1 MVTETRTLPAEFIE
15 ALGKT
20 YADTLTKTT
29 GTPITTTDVSAQLVK
44 GELDA
49 DRLAQGLAAETDAEF
64 AARQAG
70 AKQTAREFDIRKA
83 QMADLAPTVAGMDQL
98 QLDAITKATGA
109 TGLGAYQQYLTDAAT
124 AAGQAGTTLGGVA
137 GDIGAARTG
146 LTGAGTTLGQVD
158 PFITAAGTGLAGAGT
173 TLGQVD
179 PFITAAGT
187 GLGTAGQTLAGAVGL
202 TGTGAGTGAGSLASY
217 MSPYQQQVIDTTLA
231 EFDRQRQIQEQGIAQ
246 SALRAGAFGGG
257 REGVQLAEFQ
267 SASDRNRAATQ
278 AQLLQA
284 GYGQAQAARQA
295 DLQNRSGL
303 ASQQAALAQ
312 SQLGLGQAKSNLAAQ
327 QAALASGQL
336 GLGQAKSGLAAQ
348 QAQLA
353 SGRLGLGAA
362 QQALAQSQLGQ
373 GAFQQGL
380 GGFAQQ
386 AAQQEIAGL
395 GALGSVRQ
403 AQAQAEADA
412 TRQAAQMAAYEPMQR
427 TQQFGTGVTGLMGGY
442 PGSVSYAPDAPQAS
456 PLSSALQIGTGLA
469 SIYGNVFR

>member
-20 YADTLTKTT
+20 YADTLTKTI

-49 DRLAQGLAAETDAEF
+49 DRIAQGLKPETDAEF

-83 QMADLAPTVAGMDQL
+83 QMRDLAPTVAGMDQL
-98 QLDAITKATGA
+98 QQDAITKATGA

-146 LTGAGTTLGQVD
+146 LGGAATTLGQ
-158 PFITAAGTGLAGAGT
+158 AQA
-173 TLGQVD
+173 
-179 PFITAAGT
+179 
-187 GLGTAGQTLAGAVGL
+187 L
-202 TGTGAGTGAGSLASY
+202 TGTGAGTGAGTIASY

-231 EFDRQRQIQEQGIAQ
+231 EFDRQRQIQEQAIAQ

-267 SASDRNRAATQ
+267 AASDRNRAATQ

-284 GYGQAQAARQA
+284 GYGQAQAARQQ
-295 DLQNRSGL
+295 DLQNLSGL
-303 ASQQAALAQ
+303 AS
-312 SQLGLGQAKSNLAAQ
+312 Q

-336 GLGQAKSGLAAQ
+336 GLGT
-348 QAQLA
+348 
-353 SGRLGLGAA
+353 A
-362 QQALAQSQLGQ
+362 QQALAQSQLAQ

-412 TRQAAQMAAYEPMQR
+412 ARQTAQMAAYEPLQR
-427 TQQFGTGVTGLMGGY
+427 VQQFGTGVTGLIGGY
-442 PGSVSYAPDAPQAS
+442 PGQVTFAPDAPAAS

>member
-20 YADTLTKTT
+20 YADTLTKTV
-29 GTPITTTDVSAQLVK
+29 GTPITTRDVSAQLVK

-49 DRLAQGLAAETDAEF
+49 DRIAQGLQPETDAEF
-64 AARQAG
+64 AARKAG

-98 QLDAITKATGA
+98 QRDAITKATGA

-137 GDIGAARTG
+137 GDISAARTG
-146 LTGAGTTLGQVD
+146 LGAAGTTLGQ
-158 PFITAAGTGLAGAGT
+158 AQA
-173 TLGQVD
+173 
-179 PFITAAGT
+179 
-187 GLGTAGQTLAGAVGL
+187 L
-202 TGTGAGTGAGSLASY
+202 TGTGAGTGAGTIASY

-231 EFDRQRQIQEQGIAQ
+231 EFDRQRKIQEQAIAQ

-267 SASDRNRAATQ
+267 AASDRNRAATQ

-284 GYGQAQAARQA
+284 GYGQAQAARQQ
-295 DLQNRSGL
+295 DLQNLSGL

-312 SQLGLGQAKSNLAAQ
+312 SQLGLGQAKSGLAAQ

-336 GLGQAKSGLAAQ
+336 GLGT
-348 QAQLA
+348 
-353 SGRLGLGAA
+353 A
-362 QQALAQSQLGQ
+362 QQALAQSQLAQ

-412 TRQAAQMAAYEPMQR
+412 ARQAAQMAAYEPLQR
-427 TQQFGTGVTGLMGGY
+427 TQQFGTAVTGLMGGY
-442 PGSVSYAPDAPQAS
+442 PGQVTFAPDAPQAS

>member
-20 YADTLTKTT
+20 YADTLTKTV
-29 GTPITTTDVSAQLVK
+29 GTPITTTDVSGQLVK

-49 DRLAQGLAAETDAEF
+49 DRIAQGLKPETDAEF

-98 QLDAITKATGA
+98 QQDAITKATGA

-146 LTGAGTTLGQVD
+146 LGAAGTTLGQ
-158 PFITAAGTGLAGAGT
+158 AQA
-173 TLGQVD
+173 
-179 PFITAAGT
+179 
-187 GLGTAGQTLAGAVGL
+187 L
-202 TGTGAGTGAGSLASY
+202 TGTGAGTGAGTIASY

-231 EFDRQRQIQEQGIAQ
+231 EFDRQRQIQEQAIAQ

-267 SASDRNRAATQ
+267 AASDRNRAATQ

-284 GYGQAQAARQA
+284 GYGQAQAARQQ
-295 DLQNRSGL
+295 DLQNLSGL
-303 ASQQAALAQ
+303 AS
-312 SQLGLGQAKSNLAAQ
+312 Q

-336 GLGQAKSGLAAQ
+336 GLGT
-348 QAQLA
+348 
-353 SGRLGLGAA
+353 A
-362 QQALAQSQLGQ
+362 QQALAQSQLAQ

-412 TRQAAQMAAYEPMQR
+412 ARQTAQMAAYEPLQR
-427 TQQFGTGVTGLMGGY
+427 AQQFGTGVTGLMGGY
-442 PGSVSYAPDAPQAS
+442 PGQVTFAPDAPAAS

>member
-20 YADTLTKTT
+20 YADTLTKTV
-29 GTPITTTDVSAQLVK
+29 GTPITTRDVSAQLVK

-49 DRLAQGLAAETDAEF
+49 DRIAQGLEPETDAEF

-98 QLDAITKATGA
+98 QKDAITKATGA

-137 GDIGAARTG
+137 GDISAARTG
-146 LTGAGTTLGQVD
+146 LGAAGTTLGQ
-158 PFITAAGTGLAGAGT
+158 AQA
-173 TLGQVD
+173 
-179 PFITAAGT
+179 
-187 GLGTAGQTLAGAVGL
+187 L
-202 TGTGAGTGAGSLASY
+202 TGTGAGTGAGTIASY

-231 EFDRQRQIQEQGIAQ
+231 EFDRQRQIQEQAIAQ

-267 SASDRNRAATQ
+267 AASDRNRAATQ

-284 GYGQAQAARQA
+284 GYGQAQAARQQ
-295 DLQNRSGL
+295 DLQNLSGL

-312 SQLGLGQAKSNLAAQ
+312 SQLGLGQAKSGLAAQ

-336 GLGQAKSGLAAQ
+336 GLGT
-348 QAQLA
+348 
-353 SGRLGLGAA
+353 A
-362 QQALAQSQLGQ
+362 QQALAQSQLAQ

-412 TRQAAQMAAYEPMQR
+412 ARQAAQMAAYEPLQR
-427 TQQFGTGVTGLMGGY
+427 TQQFGTAVTGLMGGY
-442 PGSVSYAPDAPQAS
+442 PGQVTFAPDAPQAS

>member
-20 YADTLTKTT
+20 YADTLTKTV
-29 GTPITTTDVSAQLVK
+29 GTPITTQDVSGQLVR
-44 GELDA
+44 GEFDPVLIKQEGESDA
-49 DRLAQGLAAETDAEF
+49 DF
-64 AARQAG
+64 AARQAASKETAEQFAKRQAG

-98 QLDAITKATGA
+98 QQDAITKATGA

-146 LTGAGTTLGQVD
+146 LGAAGTTLGQVD
-158 PFITAAGTGLAGAGT
+158 PFIGTAAAGLAGAGT
-173 TLGQVD
+173 TLGQ
-179 PFITAAGT
+179 AQA
-187 GLGTAGQTLAGAVGL
+187 L
-202 TGTGAGTGAGSLASY
+202 TGTGAGTGAGTVASY

-231 EFDRQRQIQEQGIAQ
+231 EFDRQRQIQEQAIAQ

-278 AQLLQA
+278 AQLLQQ
-284 GYGQAQAARQA
+284 GYGQAQAARQQ
-295 DLQNRSGL
+295 DLQNLSGL

-312 SQLGLGQAKSNLAAQ
+312 SQLGLGQAKSGLAAQ

-336 GLGQAKSGLAAQ
+336 GLGT
-348 QAQLA
+348 
-353 SGRLGLGAA
+353 A
-362 QQALAQSQLGQ
+362 QQALAQSQLAQ

-412 TRQAAQMAAYEPMQR
+412 ARQTAQMAAYEPLQR
-427 TQQFGTGVTGLMGGY
+427 AQQFGTGVTGLMGGY
-442 PGSVSYAPDAPQAS
+442 PGQVTFAPDAPAAS

>member
-20 YADTLTKTT
+20 YADTLTKTV

-49 DRLAQGLAAETDAEF
+49 DRIAQGLQPETDAEF

-98 QLDAITKATGA
+98 QRDAITKATGA

-146 LTGAGTTLGQVD
+146 LGAAGTTLGQ
-158 PFITAAGTGLAGAGT
+158 AQA
-173 TLGQVD
+173 
-179 PFITAAGT
+179 
-187 GLGTAGQTLAGAVGL
+187 L
-202 TGTGAGTGAGSLASY
+202 TGTGAGTGAGTIASY

-231 EFDRQRQIQEQGIAQ
+231 EFDRQRQIQEQAIAQ

-267 SASDRNRAATQ
+267 AASDRNRAATQ

-284 GYGQAQAARQA
+284 GYGQAQAARQQ
-295 DLQNRSGL
+295 DLQNLSGL

-312 SQLGLGQAKSNLAAQ
+312 SQLGLGQAKSGLAAQ

-336 GLGQAKSGLAAQ
+336 GLGT
-348 QAQLA
+348 
-353 SGRLGLGAA
+353 A
-362 QQALAQSQLGQ
+362 QQALAQSQLAQ

-412 TRQAAQMAAYEPMQR
+412 ARQTAQMAAYEPLQR
-427 TQQFGTGVTGLMGGY
+427 AQQFGTGVTGLMGGY
-442 PGSVSYAPDAPQAS
+442 PGQVTFAPDAPAPS

>member
-20 YADTLTKTT
+20 YADTLTKTV

-49 DRLAQGLAAETDAEF
+49 DRIAQGLEPETDAEF

-83 QMADLAPTVAGMDQL
+83 QMRDLAPTVAGMDQL
-98 QLDAITKATGA
+98 QQDAITKATGA

-146 LTGAGTTLGQVD
+146 LGGAATTLGQ
-158 PFITAAGTGLAGAGT
+158 AQA
-173 TLGQVD
+173 
-179 PFITAAGT
+179 
-187 GLGTAGQTLAGAVGL
+187 L
-202 TGTGAGTGAGSLASY
+202 TGTGAGTGAGTVASY

-231 EFDRQRQIQEQGIAQ
+231 EFDRQRKIQEQAIAQ

-267 SASDRNRAATQ
+267 AASDRNRAATQ
-278 AQLLQA
+278 AQLLQQ
-284 GYGQAQAARQA
+284 GYGQAQAARQQ
-295 DLQNRSGL
+295 DLQNLSGL

-312 SQLGLGQAKSNLAAQ
+312 SQLGLGQAKSGLAAQ

-336 GLGQAKSGLAAQ
+336 GLGT
-348 QAQLA
+348 
-353 SGRLGLGAA
+353 A
-362 QQALAQSQLGQ
+362 QQALAQSQLAQ

-412 TRQAAQMAAYEPMQR
+412 ARQAAQMAAYEPLQR
-427 TQQFGTGVTGLMGGY
+427 TQQFGTAVTGLMGGY
-442 PGSVSYAPDAPQAS
+442 PGQVTFAPDAPQAS

>member
-20 YADTLTKTT
+20 YADTLTKTV
-29 GTPITTTDVSAQLVK
+29 GTPITTTDVSGQLVK

-49 DRLAQGLAAETDAEF
+49 DRIAQGLQPETDAEF
-64 AARQAG
+64 AARKAG

-98 QLDAITKATGA
+98 QKDAITKATGA

-137 GDIGAARTG
+137 GDISAARTG
-146 LTGAGTTLGQVD
+146 LGAAGTTLGQ
-158 PFITAAGTGLAGAGT
+158 AQA
-173 TLGQVD
+173 
-179 PFITAAGT
+179 
-187 GLGTAGQTLAGAVGL
+187 L
-202 TGTGAGTGAGSLASY
+202 TGTGAGTGAGTIASY

-231 EFDRQRQIQEQGIAQ
+231 EFDRQRKIQEQAIAQ

-267 SASDRNRAATQ
+267 AASDRNRAATQ

-284 GYGQAQAARQA
+284 GYGQAQAARQQ
-295 DLQNRSGL
+295 DLQNLSGL
-303 ASQQAALAQ
+303 AS
-312 SQLGLGQAKSNLAAQ
+312 Q

-336 GLGQAKSGLAAQ
+336 GLGT
-348 QAQLA
+348 
-353 SGRLGLGAA
+353 A
-362 QQALAQSQLGQ
+362 QQALAQSQLAQ

-412 TRQAAQMAAYEPMQR
+412 ARQTAQMVAYEPLQR
-427 TQQFGTGVTGLMGGY
+427 AQQFGTGVTGLMGGY
-442 PGSVSYAPDAPQAS
+442 PGQVTFAPDAPTAS

>member
-20 YADTLTKTT
+20 YADTLTKTV
-29 GTPITTTDVSAQLVK
+29 GTPITTTDVSGQLVK

-49 DRLAQGLAAETDAEF
+49 DRIAQGLKPETDAEF

-98 QLDAITKATGA
+98 QRDAITKATGA

-137 GDIGAARTG
+137 GDISAARTG
-146 LTGAGTTLGQVD
+146 LGAAGTTLGQ
-158 PFITAAGTGLAGAGT
+158 AQA
-173 TLGQVD
+173 
-179 PFITAAGT
+179 
-187 GLGTAGQTLAGAVGL
+187 L
-202 TGTGAGTGAGSLASY
+202 TGTGAGTGAGTIASY

-231 EFDRQRQIQEQGIAQ
+231 EFDRQRQIQEQAIAQ

-267 SASDRNRAATQ
+267 AASDRNRAATQ

-284 GYGQAQAARQA
+284 GYGQAQAARQQ
-295 DLQNRSGL
+295 DLQNLSGL

-312 SQLGLGQAKSNLAAQ
+312 SQLGLGQAKSGLAAQ

-336 GLGQAKSGLAAQ
+336 GLGT
-348 QAQLA
+348 
-353 SGRLGLGAA
+353 A
-362 QQALAQSQLGQ
+362 QQALAQSQLAQ

-412 TRQAAQMAAYEPMQR
+412 ARQTAQMAAYEPLQR
-427 TQQFGTGVTGLMGGY
+427 AQQFGTGVTGLMGGY
-442 PGSVSYAPDAPQAS
+442 PGQVTFAPDAPTAS

>member
-20 YADTLTKTT
+20 YADTLTKTV
-29 GTPITTTDVSAQLVK
+29 GTPITTTDVSGQLVK

-49 DRLAQGLAAETDAEF
+49 DRIAQGLQPETDAEF

-98 QLDAITKATGA
+98 QKDAITKATGA

-137 GDIGAARTG
+137 GDISAARTG
-146 LTGAGTTLGQVD
+146 LGAAGTTLGQ
-158 PFITAAGTGLAGAGT
+158 AQA
-173 TLGQVD
+173 
-179 PFITAAGT
+179 
-187 GLGTAGQTLAGAVGL
+187 L
-202 TGTGAGTGAGSLASY
+202 TGSGAGTGAGTIASY

-231 EFDRQRQIQEQGIAQ
+231 EFDRQRKIQEQAIAQ

-267 SASDRNRAATQ
+267 AASDRNRAATQ
-278 AQLLQA
+278 AQLLQQ
-284 GYGQAQAARQA
+284 GYGQAQAARQQ
-295 DLQNRSGL
+295 DLQNLSGL

-312 SQLGLGQAKSNLAAQ
+312 SQLGLGQAKSGLAAQ

-336 GLGQAKSGLAAQ
+336 GLGT
-348 QAQLA
+348 
-353 SGRLGLGAA
+353 A
-362 QQALAQSQLGQ
+362 QQALAQSQLAQ

-403 AQAQAEADA
+403 AQAQAERDA
-412 TRQAAQMAAYEPMQR
+412 ARQTAQMAAYEPLQR
-427 TQQFGTGVTGLMGGY
+427 TQQFGTAVTGLMGGY
-442 PGSVSYAPDAPQAS
+442 PGQVTFAPDAPAAS

>member
-20 YADTLTKTT
+20 YADTLTKTV
-29 GTPITTTDVSAQLVK
+29 GTPVTTTDVSAQLVK

-49 DRLAQGLAAETDAEF
+49 DRVARGLKPETDAEF

-83 QMADLAPTVAGMDQL
+83 QMAGLAPTVAGMDQL
-98 QLDAITKATGA
+98 QKDAITKATGA
-109 TGLGAYQQYLTDAAT
+109 TGLGAYQQYLTGAGT
-124 AAGQAGTTLGGVA
+124 AAGQAATTLGG
-137 GDIGAARTG
+137 I
-146 LTGAGTTLGQVD
+146 
-158 PFITAAGTGLAGAGT
+158 PS
-173 TLGQVD
+173 
-179 PFITAAGT
+179 FITAAGT
-187 GLGTAGQTLAGAVGL
+187 GLGQAGTTLAGAAGL

-217 MSPYQQQVIDTTLA
+217 MSPYQTQVIDTTLA
-231 EFDRQRQIQEQGIAQ
+231 EFDRQKKIQEQAIAQ

-267 SASDRNRAATQ
+267 AASDRNRAATQ
-278 AQLLQA
+278 AQLLQQ

-295 DLQNRSGL
+295 DLQNRAGL

-312 SQLGLGQAKSNLAAQ
+312 GQ
-327 QAALASGQL
+327 
-336 GLGQAKSGLAAQ
+336 
-348 QAQLA
+348 
-353 SGRLGLGAA
+353 LGLGAA
-362 QQALAQSQLGQ
+362 QQGLAQSQLAQ